1 MNERLRCKAQVANAA
16 WQGYRVLIVGD
27 VASQRLIFH

>member
-16 WQGYRVLIVGD
+16 WQGYGVVIVG
-27 VASQRLIFH
+27 ANGMTKGNLT